1 MRITANNLKAE
12 YICDV
17 KIGQDGAM
25 FGGYMFCF
33 DADGEC
39 RVNSIAARKQVASF
53 RLDKADILTPHSNAV
68 CFGTEYYA
76 ENDEFP
82 LLYTNIYNS
91 YAAASNRKEGV
102 CCVYR
107 IMHTPQGFSSKLVQ
121 IIKIGF
127 VENRDLWKSRED
139 GRDCRPYGNF
149 VVDTDHNKYYAFV
162 MRDKDNVTRFF
173 EFDVPHFT
181 DGTYNGIYDAN
192 VVTLT
197 EKDIREQFD
206 CDYAAFI
213 QGACYFDGKIF
224 SLEGFTVPPEKGDA
238 FAAQPK
244 LMVVDVMG
252 RKQIASINLY
262 KQGLSVEPE
271 LICCHENCLYYATA
285 DGKMYKL
292 SFEE

>member
-1 MRITANNLKAE
+1 MKITANNLKAE

-91 YAAASNRKEGV
+91 YAA
-102 CCVYR
+102 
-107 IMHTPQGFSSKLVQ
+107 
-121 IIKIGF
+121 
-127 VENRDLWKSRED
+127 
-139 GRDCRPYGNF
+139 
-149 VVDTDHNKYYAFV
+149 V

-224 SLEGFTVPPEKGDA
+224 SLEGFTVPPEKGDS
-238 FAAQPK
+238 FTAQPK
-244 LMVVDVMG
+244 LMVVDMIG
-252 RKQIASINLY
+252 RKQIATINLY
-262 KQGLSVEPE
+262 KLGLSVEPE